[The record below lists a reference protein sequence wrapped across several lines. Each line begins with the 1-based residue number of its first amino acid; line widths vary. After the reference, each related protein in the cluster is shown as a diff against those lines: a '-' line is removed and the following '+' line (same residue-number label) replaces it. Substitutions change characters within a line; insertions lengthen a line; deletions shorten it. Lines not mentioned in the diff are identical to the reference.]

1 MTISTEIDSMSAAI
15 VAKNLELARRF
26 TLSVF
31 EDPSLLDDIPDEI
44 TLVLIP
50 DDDAELAQANIV
62 IALGAIR
69 SGEDVLVRHVRP
81 SELPT

>member
-1 MTISTEIDSMSAAI
+1 MTISTEVDSMSAAI
-15 VAKNLELARRF
+15 VTKNLELVRRF
-26 TLSVF
+26 TLSIF
-31 EDPSLLDDIPDEI
+31 EDPSLLDDIPDGI

-69 SGEDVLVRHVRP
+69 SGWDVLVRHVRP